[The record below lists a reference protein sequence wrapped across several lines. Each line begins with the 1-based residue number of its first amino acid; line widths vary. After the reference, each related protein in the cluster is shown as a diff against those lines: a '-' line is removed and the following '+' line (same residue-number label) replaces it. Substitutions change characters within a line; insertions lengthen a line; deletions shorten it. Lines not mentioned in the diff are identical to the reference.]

1 MQRAG
6 LAAAALF
13 AAALALRPGP
23 ALAHIPAPETVARA
37 AADTSRGQGR
47 ARAFTF
53 AVSVRTS
60 PEAAPIARGELLA
73 DPRGSVRIELQHEGG
88 FVERQI
94 RQPGGLA
101 ASRDGEPLDAP
112 HPLAPPFWLLQA
124 ATGGELLAR
133 LGELGGDPSQIAL
146 GYDGARDCYVLGGAT
161 ASIWIDKDSYQ
172 VARVDLADGTKLRF
186 LAWATISGAVLPSRI
201 EIETPALTF
210 QLELTNAAPATP
222 AADAFADAW
231 LLAH

>member
-1 MQRAG
+1 MAV
-6 LAAAALF
+6 LF
-13 AAALALRPGP
+13 AAALAGCPRP

-47 ARAFTF
+47 ARAFSF
-53 AVSVRTS
+53 AVSVRTN
-60 PEAAPIARGELLA
+60 PESAAIAKGELLA
-73 DPRGSVRIELQHEGG
+73 DPSGAARIALLHVEG
-88 FVERQI
+88 FAERQI
-94 RQPGGLA
+94 RRPAGLA
-101 ASRDGEPLDAP
+101 ASRGGEPLDSP

-133 LGELGGDPSQIAL
+133 LGELGGDPSLIAL
-146 GYDGARDCYVLGGAT
+146 GYDGARDCYVLGGAA
-161 ASIWIDKDSYQ
+161 ASVWIDKDSYQ

-186 LAWATISGAVLPSRI
+186 LAWATSSGAVLPSRI